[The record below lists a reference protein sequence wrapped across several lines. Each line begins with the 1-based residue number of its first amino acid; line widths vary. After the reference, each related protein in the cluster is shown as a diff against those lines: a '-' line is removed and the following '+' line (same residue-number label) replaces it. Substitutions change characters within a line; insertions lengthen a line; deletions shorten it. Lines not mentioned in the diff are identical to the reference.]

1 MFKRAWFLAVTL
13 FWVTMN
19 VLLWRSEMSTGK
31 DAGSP
36 LPAAAVWERMITA
49 PDDSTLD
56 IYRRGT
62 KIGYCRWIPRVDEEP
77 TPIVATEPANA
88 DAPEGRVR
96 RITGYTLT
104 LDGNFLVGDE
114 GQRLR
119 FSGSVELDARQN
131 WRKLSVRGTVRPN
144 TVEVVADAAKE
155 TVTFRMGDDPK
166 AWQQTFAFKDL
177 SQPEAVLNAFGV
189 PLPPGTLQSLMPGG
203 RQLDP
208 AKLSLGLNWEARS
221 DWLKIGST
229 RTRVY
234 RLKARLFDKYEATA
248 LISRVGEILR
258 LELPESLI
266 LANDALPLNLTTE
279 K

>member
-1 MFKRAWFLAVTL
+1 MFKRAWFLAITL

-19 VLLWRSEMSTGK
+19 VLLWRSEMSVGK

-36 LPAAAVWERMITA
+36 LPAASVWERMLTA

-56 IYRRGT
+56 IFRRGT
-62 KIGYCRWIPRVDEEP
+62 KIGYCRWIPRVEEELAP
-77 TPIVATEPANA
+77 G
-88 DAPEGRVR
+88 APEAVDGTGPEGSVK
-96 RITGYTLT
+96 RITGYGLT

-119 FSGSVELDARQN
+119 FSGTVELDARQN
-131 WRKLSVRGTVRPN
+131 WRTFKLRGTVRPN
-144 TVEVVADAAKE
+144 TIEISADAARE

-177 SQPEAVLNAFGV
+177 SQPEAVLNAFGL

-234 RLKARLFDKYEATA
+234 RLKARLFDKYEASA
-248 LISRVGEILR
+248 VISRVGEILR
-258 LELPESLI
+258 LELPEAVI